1 MRIGEVL
8 ALTTND
14 VEILDEYSSI
24 NINKTLTKN
33 KQNQVIVG
41 KTTKTDNGTRR
52 IRLRNDALNIV
63 KQAIAE
69 MQPNQ
74 YNALFMQSKGQ
85 YYAHSTINGAFKRIA
100 KNAGIRVIDT
110 KKKKK
115 DGKIV
120 NLKLSSVSTH
130 MLRHTYATRC
140 IEAGIP
146 IHVLQ
151 KIMGHADIQTTINVY
166 GEVYDYYQQNELDK
180 YDEYMSKT
188 NEKFDK
194 KFNNN

>member
-8 ALTTND
+8 ALTVTD
-14 VEILDEYSSI
+14 IEMLDEYSSI

-33 KQNQVIVG
+33 KNNKVVVG
-41 KTTKTDNGTRR
+41 RTTKTDNGTRR
-52 IRLRNDALNIV
+52 IRLRDDALNVV
-63 KQAIAE
+63 KQAIEE
-69 MQPNQ
+69 MQPNKN
-74 YNALFMQSKGQ
+74 NALFMQSKGQ
-85 YYAHSTINGAFKRIA
+85 YYANSTINGAFKRIA

-110 KKKKK
+110 KKKKS

-166 GEVYDYYQQNELDK
+166 RRSLRLLSTKRTRQIR
-180 YDEYMSKT
+180 
-188 NEKFDK
+188 
-194 KFNNN
+194 